1 MSLREERDV
10 RKKSKVLV
18 FLACGFVLFAVLA
31 GGIVSALGLGKP
43 AAAQEDWKTLVARIG
58 SPVTTASFVDFHG
71 YPLVMKAVADT
82 TPADIREMVD
92 TALST
97 ESGSEK
103 DLLINLVVWRIQVD
117 MGTLNLAAYRENQVE
132 MDRLISEDGQAKRN
146 MDLLVLAWNAIRL
159 PVTCELLFHVG
170 GTVSEQL
177 AELAPYGFLALPLVV
192 DQWKTTGDDAYL
204 TFISALLVSEDLG
217 VRSTAWTEGFAAS
230 RNADPASGFKASR
243 WVATHA
249 EEIEGYR
256 TMLEG
261 IEGFPPA

>member
-1 MSLREERDV
+1 ML
-10 RKKSKVLV
+10 KKNKVLV
-18 FLACGFVLFAVLA
+18 FLACGVVPVAVLA
-31 GGIVSALGLGKP
+31 GGIVSVLGLGKP
-43 AAAQEDWKTLVARIG
+43 AAAHEDWKVLVSRIG
-58 SPVTTASFVDFHG
+58 SPVTTASFVDFFR
-71 YPLVMKAVADT
+71 YPLEMKALADT
-82 TPADIREMVD
+82 TPDDIREMVE
-92 TALST
+92 AVLPT
-97 ESGSEK
+97 ESSSEK
-103 DLLINLVVWRIQVD
+103 DLLINLVVWRLQVD
-117 MGTLNLAAYRENQVE
+117 MGTLNLVAYHENQIE
-132 MDRLISEDGQAKRN
+132 MDRRISEDGHAKRN
-146 MDLLVLAWNAIRL
+146 MDLLVLAWNAKRL
-159 PVTCELLFHVG
+159 PETCESLFHAG

-217 VRSTAWTEGFAAS
+217 VRSTAWTEGVAAS
-230 RNADPASGFKASR
+230 RSADPASGFKASR